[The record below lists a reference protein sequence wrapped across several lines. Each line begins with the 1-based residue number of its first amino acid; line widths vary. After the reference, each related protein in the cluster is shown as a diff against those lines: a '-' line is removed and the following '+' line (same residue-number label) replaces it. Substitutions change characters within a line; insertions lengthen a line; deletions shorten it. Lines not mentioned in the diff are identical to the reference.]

1 MRKSGTGRKTS
12 VVILGKAKNRFV
24 CNKVVA
30 LLRVTMCICAVMVL
44 LFASGCGAAS
54 KPEAAEG
61 KLPVFVGIPPLAY
74 LVEQIAGPYV
84 EVDVL
89 VQPGQDPHTFEPT
102 PQQIQALGRAKIF
115 FEIGMPFEGVLI
127 QKIKEGNQQLEV
139 VDTTVGIQKRRVDV
153 PCEHEG
159 AHAQDHPGEGGQPDP
174 HVWLSPPLAVI
185 MAKNITAALCRADPL
200 HAADYEKNLTVL
212 CQKFDTLHAKL
223 KRKLAPYRG
232 RSIYV
237 FHPGFGYFTD
247 TYGLKQEAVEEA
259 GRSPTPK
266 QLHGLIKEARAE
278 GVKTIFTQPQYA
290 TQSAQV
296 VAEAIGGR
304 IAIIDGLKKNII
316 NDVED
321 IAEKIEGALKSKDG
335 EKNDECRNSNVE

>member
-1 MRKSGTGRKTS
+1 MRKRGTGRKAS
-12 VVILGKAKNRFV
+12 SVILGRTKDRLICNR
-24 CNKVVA
+24 VVA
-30 LLRVTMCICAVMVL
+30 LLRVTMCIYTVMFL
-44 LFASGCGAAS
+44 LLATGCSSAS
-54 KPEAAEG
+54 KPAVAEG

-139 VDTTVGIQKRRVDV
+139 VDTTVGIQKRPVDV

-159 AHAQDHPGEGGQPDP
+159 EHAHDHPGEGGQPDP

-185 MAKNITAALCRADPL
+185 LAKNITATLCRADPT
-200 HAADYEKNLTVL
+200 HAEDFEKNLTVL

-223 KRKLAPYRG
+223 KRKLSPYRG

-266 QLHGLIKEARAE
+266 QLHGLIEEARAE

-316 NDVED
+316 DDVED
-321 IAEKIEGALKSKDG
+321 IAEKIAGALKT
-335 EKNDECRNSNVE
+335 NDECRNSNVE